1 METRRVGVRRGEAGF
16 TLIELMVVVIILGIL
31 VGFAAVKLNPW
42 KRVDQARQTQAQGG
56 VSTLKQ
62 AVDLFIAQHS
72 RLPASLE
79 EIASELD
86 NNELP
91 DDPWGRKYQYRILD
105 QQTRR
110 YEILSYGADGELGG
124 EGANEDISS
133 LHLQKKKTEGN

>member
-1 METRRVGVRRGEAGF
+1 METRRVGLRRGEAGF

-42 KRVDQARQTQAQGG
+42 KRVDQARVAQAQGHI
-56 VSTLKQ
+56 SALKQ
-62 AVDLFIAQHS
+62 AVDLFIATNS

-79 EIASELD
+79 EIANELD
-86 NNELP
+86 NNEIP

-110 YEILSYGADGELGG
+110 YEIISLGSDGELGG
-124 EGANEDISS
+124 EGPNEDISS